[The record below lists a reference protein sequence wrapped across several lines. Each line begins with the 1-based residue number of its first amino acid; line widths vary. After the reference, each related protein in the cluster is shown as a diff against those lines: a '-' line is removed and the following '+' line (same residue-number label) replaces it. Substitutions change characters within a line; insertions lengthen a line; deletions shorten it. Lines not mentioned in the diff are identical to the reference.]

1 MTETTAKTAKTEK
14 IESVERANEAIRE
27 ASPALHDA
35 LSPLGRRAFFPQ
47 DIPFQAAQARGKR
60 YNGTIGQITDGRG
73 RAVPLPSMEAGLSGL
88 PEAARNR
95 AFLYSPVE
103 GIAELRRLWREWQR
117 RLPGIPEGVCSTL
130 PAVTAGLT
138 HGLSLV
144 ADLFAGQGRTVAVPR
159 PFWGNYR
166 QSFALRTGA
175 RLASAPAF
183 VPSRGGARFDPLAL
197 EKALEAAAL
206 PAGEPAVAILNLPSN
221 PGGYSPTPAERGEI
235 AASLVRAAEAR
246 PLVVLCDDA
255 YAGLVYEE
263 GIPAR
268 SMFWDLQGRH
278 PNLVPVKVD
287 GATKELSYFGGR
299 VGFLTFPFEP
309 DSPVA
314 QALESKVKCLVRAAI
329 GSPVATGQVLALQA
343 LESGRAADEVE
354 AVRRLLAGR
363 YRALRA
369 ALAGCDSGLL
379 RALPFNS
386 GCFAL
391 LELGP
396 RAREAGL
403 AADGVRRHLLEAE
416 DTGVVA
422 VGEEFLRI
430 AYCSVA
436 EEDLPELV
444 ERLERGVR
452 NLAAAATVSE

>member
-1 MTETTAKTAKTEK
+1 M

-27 ASPALHDA
+27 VSSALHAA

-60 YNGTIGQITDGRG
+60 YNGTIGQITDGQG
-73 RAVPLPSMEAGLSGL
+73 RAVPLPSMEAALAGL
-88 PEAARNR
+88 PEAERNR

-103 GIAELRRLWREWQR
+103 GLADLRRLWREWQR

-144 ADLFAGQGRTVAVPR
+144 ADLFAGPGRAVAVPK

-175 RLASAPAF
+175 RMVSAPAYS
-183 VPSRGGARFDPLAL
+183 PSEAGARFQPRAIEEAL
-197 EKALEAAAL
+197 AAADL

-221 PGGYSPTPAERGEI
+221 PGGYSPTPAERDEI
-235 AASLVRAAEAR
+235 AASLVRAAEER

-278 PNLVPVKVD
+278 PSLVPVKVD

-309 DSPVA
+309 GSPVA
-314 QALESKVKCLVRAAI
+314 EALESKVKCLVRAAI

-343 LESGRAADEVE
+343 LASGRADAEVE

-363 YRALRA
+363 HRTLRA
-369 ALAGCDSGLL
+369 ALATCDPELL
-379 RALPFNS
+379 GALPFNS

-391 LELGP
+391 AELGP

-403 AADGVRRHLLEAE
+403 TADGIRRHLLEEE
-416 DTGVVA
+416 DTGLVA

-436 EEDLPELV
+436 EEDLAELV
-444 ERLERGVR
+444 RRLERGIR
-452 NLAAAATVSE
+452 ELAASPVAE

>member
-1 MTETTAKTAKTEK
+1 M

-27 ASPALHDA
+27 ASSALHGA
-35 LSPLGRRAFFPQ
+35 LSPLGQRAFFPR
-47 DIPFQAAQARGKR
+47 DIPFQAAQARGRR
-60 YNGTIGQITDGRG
+60 YNGTIGQITDGHG
-73 RAVPLPSMEAGLSGL
+73 RAVPLPSMEAGLSAL
-88 PEAARNR
+88 PDGARNR

-103 GIAELRRLWREWQR
+103 GIAELRHLWREWQR
-117 RLPGIPEGVCSTL
+117 RLPGIPEGVRSTL
-130 PAVTAGLT
+130 PVVTAGLT

-144 ADLFAGQGRTVAVPR
+144 ADLFSGPGRAVAVPR

-175 RLASAPAF
+175 RMVTAPAY
-183 VPSRGGARFDPLAL
+183 VGGRFHPRAIEEAL
-197 EKALEAAAL
+197 AAAEL

-221 PGGYSPTPAERGEI
+221 PGGYSPSREERDEI
-235 AASLVRAAEAR
+235 AASLVRAAEER

-263 GIPAR
+263 GVPAR

-299 VGFLTFPFEP
+299 VGFLTFPFDPE
-309 DSPVA
+309 SPA
-314 QALESKVKCLVRAAI
+314 AEALESKTKCLVRAGI

-343 LESGRAADEVE
+343 LESGRAAAEVE
-354 AVRRLLAGR
+354 AVRQLLAGR
-363 YRALRA
+363 HRVLRT
-369 ALAGCDSGLL
+369 ALAECDPGLL
-379 RALPFNS
+379 TALPFNS

-391 LELGP
+391 VELGP
-396 RAREAGL
+396 AARVAGL
-403 AADGVRRHLLEAE
+403 TAEAVRYALLESE
-416 DTGVVA
+416 DTGLVA
-422 VGEEFLRI
+422 VGEEHLRI

-444 ERLERGVR
+444 RRLERGIR
-452 NLAAAATVSE
+452 TLAGAPVAE